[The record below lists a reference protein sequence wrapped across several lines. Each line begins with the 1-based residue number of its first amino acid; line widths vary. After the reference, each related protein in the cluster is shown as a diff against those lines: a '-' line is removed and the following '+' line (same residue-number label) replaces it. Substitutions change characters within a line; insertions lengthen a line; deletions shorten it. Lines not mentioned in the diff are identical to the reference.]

1 MLGRKRGKGNI
12 PNHSLWCWDP
22 RAGISPRN
30 GPACSGPWLG
40 WPSAVCNHKLEL
52 EPAAP
57 RSSRGCGEKGSVHV
71 GKLPELVFLKGV
83 FLLAWQELSQGGAG
97 MGEP

>member
-1 MLGRKRGKGNI
+1 MALPAAVPG
-12 PNHSLWCWDP
+12 WD
-22 RAGISPRN
+22 GQVQ
-30 GPACSGPWLG
+30 
-40 WPSAVCNHKLEL
+40 SAITQLEL